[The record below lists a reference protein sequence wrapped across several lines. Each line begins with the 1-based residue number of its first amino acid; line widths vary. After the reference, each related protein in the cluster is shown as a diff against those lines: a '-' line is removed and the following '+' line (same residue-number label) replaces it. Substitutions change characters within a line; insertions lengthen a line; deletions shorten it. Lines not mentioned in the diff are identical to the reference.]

1 MLMHETMVAE
11 SLLATIS
18 DEVKKQNAKP
28 VSAKISCGML
38 NAVNDEV
45 LCFAF
50 DAIAK
55 GTSCEGIRLE
65 IEHKLMQG
73 QCKKCNERF
82 DFKLNCPKCPKCDS
96 EEFDLLP
103 DAPLLL
109 EQIEFEME

>member
-18 DEVKKQNAKP
+18 EEAKKQNGKP
-28 VSAKISCGML
+28 VSARISCGML
-38 NAVNDEV
+38 NAINDEA

-55 GTSCEGIRLE
+55 GTSCEGIKLE
-65 IEHKLMQG
+65 IEHKPMQG
-73 QCKKCNERF
+73 QCKSCNKYFEVKPSR
-82 DFKLNCPKCPKCDS
+82 LKCPKCDS

-109 EQIEFEME
+109 EQVEFEME

>member
-1 MLMHETMVAE
+1 MLMHETMAE
-11 SLLATIS
+11 SLLAAIS
-18 DEVKKQNAKP
+18 EEAKKQNARP

-38 NAVNDEV
+38 NAINDEA

-55 GTSCEGIRLE
+55 GTSCEGIKLE

-73 QCKKCNERF
+73 QCKKCSEHF
-82 DFKLNCPKCPKCDS
+82 EVKLSRPKCPKCDG

-109 EQIEFEME
+109 EQVEFEME